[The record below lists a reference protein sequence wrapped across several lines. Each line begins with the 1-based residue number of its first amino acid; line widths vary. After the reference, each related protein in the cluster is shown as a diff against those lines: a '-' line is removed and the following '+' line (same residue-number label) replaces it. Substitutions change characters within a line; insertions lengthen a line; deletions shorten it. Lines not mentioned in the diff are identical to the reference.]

1 MEILYGKIKKLNTI
15 KNLNQT
21 NICDMFRTP
30 LRPEKRD
37 SLLIIAWLLGFVIF
51 LILTQPMNMCWN
63 ILSILSAT

>member
-21 NICDMFRTP
+21 NICDMFRTS